1 MKIFTLNSQ
10 IQILKGEICLPAS
23 KSISNRALILQYLS
37 GHKFILNNIS
47 EAQDSQLLQHLLK
60 KVVEKKR
67 SGETELIDCKNAG
80 TTLRFLT
87 ALLATTP
94 GSWLITGSERMKERP
109 VGELVDGLKKLGA
122 SIRYS
127 GKEGFPPIITEGKEL
142 AGGFIEMDGSISSQF
157 ISALLMIAPAMNNGI
172 ILRLK
177 NKIISGPYIEM
188 TLKLLKLFGI
198 DSACNENT
206 IRIEKQ
212 DFKTGEMTI
221 EPDWTS
227 AAYWYQMAA
236 FSDEAN
242 LVLKNLG
249 KESIQGDAILPEI
262 YENFGV
268 KTEYLPEGIK
278 LAKTKKVVREFTYDF
293 SNHPDIAQSVIVT
306 CAGLK
311 ISGTFSGLESLRIK
325 ETDRIMAVCNELR
338 KIGYQIQLQENS
350 VIRLDHSNLVYGKH
364 QHAMSPVQPIT
375 TYGDHRMAM
384 AFAPLSMM
392 IGPVQIEE
400 PDVVSKSYPGFWAD
414 LKQAGVEIS

>member
-10 IQILKGEICLPAS
+10 TRILKVEIYLPAS
-23 KSISNRALILQYLS
+23 KSISNRALILQHLS
-37 GHKFILNNIS
+37 GNRFILNNIS
-47 EAQDSQLLQHLLK
+47 EAQDTRLLQQLLKQ
-60 KVVEKKR
+60 VAENKR
-67 SGETELIDCKNAG
+67 SGKTELLDCENAG

-87 ALLATTP
+87 ALLATIP
-94 GSWLITGSERMKERP
+94 GTWIITGSERMKERP
-109 VGELVDGLKKLGA
+109 VGILVDGLKTLGA
-122 SIRYS
+122 NIRYS
-127 GKEGFPPIITEGKEL
+127 GKEGFPPIIIEGKEL
-142 AGGFIEMDGSISSQF
+142 AGGFLEMDGSISSQF
-157 ISALLMIAPAMNNGI
+157 ISALLLIAPAMNNGI
-172 ILRLK
+172 TLKLK

-198 DSACNENT
+198 NSGFNENT

-278 LAKTKKVVREFTYDF
+278 LTKTKKVVRDFTYDF
-293 SNHPDIAQSVIVT
+293 SNHPDLAQSVIVT
-306 CAGLK
+306 CAGLQ

-325 ETDRIMAVCNELR
+325 ETDRIMALCNELR
-338 KIGYQIQLQENS
+338 KIGYQIHLEENA
-350 VIRLDHSNLVYGKH
+350 VIRLDHSNQIH
-364 QHAMSPVQPIT
+364 HPAMRPVQPIT

-384 AFAPLSMM
+384 AFAPLSLI

-414 LKQAGVEIS
+414 LKQVGLKFS